1 MLSKLAT
8 VPDTDNKHEYLYWYL
23 VVLEDGEHD
32 LLELS
37 LDHEQLQHLH
47 HEPAQSSPHHVR
59 LQLNLVAVQH
69 VIVKVHVI
77 PKVKPGLWIRIYLL
91 RIRIQLFFLNADPDS
106 EADPD
111 QNLKF

>member
-1 MLSKLAT
+1 MREGAQHLLAPLLGMLSKLAT

-47 HEPAQSSPHHVR
+47 HEPAQ
-59 LQLNLVAVQH
+59 
-69 VIVKVHVI
+69 
-77 PKVKPGLWIRIYLL
+77 LL
-91 RIRIQLFFLNADPDS
+91 SI
-106 EADPD
+106 
-111 QNLKF
+111 

>member
-1 MLSKLAT
+1 M
-8 VPDTDNKHEYLYWYL
+8 
-23 VVLEDGEHD
+23 LEDGEHD
-32 LLELS
+32 LLELG

-91 RIRIQLFFLNADPDS
+91 RIRIQLFLLNADPDS